1 MATPAISAAQA
12 VGEFLQSPDDL
23 QKLAAFRKKLE
34 KEKASIDARLKSGV
48 KEQLDAT
55 RDGLRKMFGTRNSVQ
70 TVKDELET
78 VDRLC
83 SDPKYVVSTFDQIS
97 RVSMVHRN
105 FVQTEEMVNSLLEM
119 SSKLD
124 ILEDMLARDSEDILG
139 PAPNL
144 LRIHY
149 QLTKLES
156 FKNQTLHQ
164 AKKSS
169 LEVRATL
176 NRWFERLNGLIEAFD
191 QYILALARNI
201 LPIVRAG
208 HPDVIVKL
216 MKIVEIEGRED
227 EKAIAMKLVKKAAK
241 LDVAAKFRSMQANAR
256 VIKHY
261 RSKVQKCIVES
272 IKEKFEEAYVKEGQ
286 NAAAFLDNSLWIY
299 QDIMRIEEDVVPC
312 FPPSYEIYNLY
323 VREYHRALNDIINR
337 IMESEPEASVL
348 LTLHSWIKE
357 YKKSMKE
364 LNVPSELL
372 EPPLLDGNEQSLI
385 EDYLKLIIKKL
396 DEWSAN
402 LMKTEVQAFTA
413 REEPPEVDSDG
424 LYGMQ
429 GAVILFQMVNQQV
442 DLAMESNQGMILAR
456 VIEEVNRVMRSIQDQ
471 WTSLIT
477 AEYKKQIE
485 KPEEVAGGLVE
496 YCIALAND
504 QLKSADFAETLSS
517 RLEPLVSEKYR
528 GTINDRMND
537 AIDGCLDVAKK
548 CTHILI
554 DIVFNDLKPA
564 VKQLFQAP
572 WYDGIM
578 AQIIETMRD
587 YMTDYQTFLNPSLFD
602 LLVEDIMDTFLVTYL
617 TALANVNTKLKM
629 PAATE
634 RLRTDIDEIY
644 KFFGAYRKT
653 KELEQK
659 FEVLEM
665 IQSLLEASQSLVFLS
680 YWSFAKVH
688 GPNIAFVEALMK
700 ARGDFDRSAVNE
712 VMESVKRKVKE
723 ENLTDPEE
731 PTIMKRVMIQGTF
744 SRLLG
749 AATAAAS
756 RS

>member
-1 MATPAISAAQA
+1 
-12 VGEFLQSPDDL
+12 
-23 QKLAAFRKKLE
+23 
-34 KEKASIDARLKSGV
+34 
-48 KEQLDAT
+48 
-55 RDGLRKMFGTRNSVQ
+55 
-70 TVKDELET
+70 
-78 VDRLC
+78 
-83 SDPKYVVSTFDQIS
+83 
-97 RVSMVHRN
+97 
-105 FVQTEEMVNSLLEM
+105 
-119 SSKLD
+119 
-124 ILEDMLARDSEDILG
+124 
-139 PAPNL
+139 
-144 LRIHY
+144 
-149 QLTKLES
+149 
-156 FKNQTLHQ
+156 
-164 AKKSS
+164 
-169 LEVRATL
+169 
-176 NRWFERLNGLIEAFD
+176 
-191 QYILALARNI
+191 
-201 LPIVRAG
+201 
-208 HPDVIVKL
+208 
-216 MKIVEIEGRED
+216 
-227 EKAIAMKLVKKAAK
+227 MKLVKKAAK

-272 IKEKFEEAYVKEGQ
+272 IKEKFEEAYVNEGQ
-286 NAAAFLDNSLWIY
+286 NAAGFLESSIWIY

-323 VREYHRALNDIINR
+323 VREYHRALNDIINK

-364 LNVPSELL
+364 LNVPPELL
-372 EPPLLDGNEQSLI
+372 EPPLLDGNEQSLV

-413 REEPPEVDSDG
+413 REEPPEVDGDG
-424 LYGMQ
+424 LYGTQ

-442 DLAMESNQGMILAR
+442 DLAMESGQGLILAR
-456 VIEEVNRVMRSIQDQ
+456 VIEEVNRVMRGIQEQ
-471 WTSLIT
+471 WSSLIVS
-477 AEYKKQIE
+477 EYKKQIE

-517 RLEPLVSEKYR
+517 RLEPLVSDKYR
-528 GTINDRMND
+528 GTIHDRLND
-537 AIDGCLDVAKK
+537 AIDGCVDVAKK
-548 CTHILI
+548 CTQILI

-564 VKQLFQAP
+564 VKLLFQSA
-572 WYDGIM
+572 WYDGMM

-617 TALANVNTKLKM
+617 TALANTNMKLKM

-634 RLRTDIDEIY
+634 RMRKDIDEVY

-653 KELEQK
+653 KELESK

-723 ENLTDPEE
+723 ENLSDRKFHF
-731 PTIMKRVMIQGTF
+731 PTSSDVCVID
-744 SRLLG
+744 SRPPHLQRKNLQ
-749 AATAAAS
+749 S
-756 RS
+756 